1 MRKPSFSNLRR
12 IENMFKNRFSLFIA
26 TFLIIGFF
34 FLALPDKGYSGV
46 NTLGCCNPGGDT
58 CTGCELGDCA
68 IREAECFDELDGI
81 SFTTGDVCDLSINS
95 CTDNFEGPGCCVISA
110 GNCNNNQLI
119 GACDEGEGMAWF
131 LDTDC
136 SEVPQCQIVNT
147 PIPTITQW
155 GLIALASI
163 LGIVGF
169 IVIRRR
175 KATA

>member
-1 MRKPSFSNLRR
+1 ML
-12 IENMFKNRFSLFIA
+12 KNKISLFIS
-26 TFLIIGFF
+26 TFLIISFF
-34 FLALPDKGYSGV
+34 FLALPEEGYSGL
-46 NTLGCCNPGGDT
+46 NPLGCCITPPGDEQI
-58 CTGCELGDCA
+58 CIGCDDDLTCA
-68 IREAECFDELDGI
+68 IRENDCPSPEGI
-81 SFTTGDVCDLSINS
+81 FFTGSTCITISGGNDDCEPNP
-95 CTDNFEGPGCCVISA
+95 TGPGCCVISA

-119 GACDEGEGMAWF
+119 GACDEDEGMAWF

-163 LGIVGF
+163 LGIISF

-175 KATA
+175 KVTA